1 MINDGRVIFFFCC
14 AIEGVASAA
23 ASAAARSKRIK
34 TVLCDDIYKNDQ
46 VITLYQIFG
55 LFASPRRDRW
65 WECAHRS
72 TDSAESSS
80 LIIFVSFKK
89 ETSCHTHNRQSL
101 FCLNSR
107 KEKRHTHR
115 WLGGSHGLWESARPL
130 LCKCML
136 YRVYPPALSLDDV
149 VRYSVSSVRADGII
163 KPIEYSS
170 FCVWYSSSSS
180 HGEFECLLFFF
191 VFSLKIDETKLVRHF
206 TLIFVSFRCKT
217 LPLCTDGVDVY
228 QLFSLF
234 SVLSLFFSLSACTI
248 CCRV

>member
-107 KEKRHTHR
+107 KEKRERHTHTHTQMTWR
-115 WLGGSHGLWESARPL
+115 IARIVRERGRYCVNACYMGCTPL
-130 LCKCML
+130 PC
-136 YRVYPPALSLDDV
+136 P
-149 VRYSVSSVRADGII
+149 
-163 KPIEYSS
+163 
-170 FCVWYSSSSS
+170 
-180 HGEFECLLFFF
+180 
-191 VFSLKIDETKLVRHF
+191 
-206 TLIFVSFRCKT
+206 
-217 LPLCTDGVDVY
+217 
-228 QLFSLF
+228 
-234 SVLSLFFSLSACTI
+234 
-248 CCRV
+248 